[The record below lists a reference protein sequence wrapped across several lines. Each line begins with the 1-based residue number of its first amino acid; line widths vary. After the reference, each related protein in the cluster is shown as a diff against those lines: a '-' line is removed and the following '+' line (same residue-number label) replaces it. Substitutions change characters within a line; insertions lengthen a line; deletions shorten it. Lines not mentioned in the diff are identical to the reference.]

1 MSPTRGEAGTTSIE
15 ILPEEE
21 NIYDS
26 EMTGYVQ
33 IDGNADYGV
42 STIIRWKQ
50 LPQS

>member
-1 MSPTRGEAGTTSIE
+1 MSPTSGEAGTTSIL

-33 IDGNADYGV
+33 IDDKADYGV
-42 STIIRWKQ
+42 TTLIRWKQ
-50 LPQS
+50 LPQN